1 MKGLFVVFHGFS
13 AHSGISKKI
22 FAQCDALRR
31 NGADIELCHIEI
43 APDGTQR
50 RMVGGQAIR
59 TFGKG
64 LRAKLEKRVSL
75 SDITRYIRHEGV
87 EFLYIRHDHNASP
100 VLIHWLRKVKK
111 LGVRIALEIP
121 TYPYDAE
128 FAQSPAVRKLKL
140 RIDRMFRCRMARYI
154 DRIVTFSDDT
164 EIFGRPTIRISNG
177 IDFRSIPLKTQVHG
191 DHHNLRL
198 LAVANIHFW
207 HGLDRVIEGLRDYY
221 AAPHQCIV
229 RLRIAGDG
237 VETLIAEYRRMI
249 DAYSLAEYAEV
260 IGPRS
265 GAALDAEFEWC
276 DMGIASL
283 GRHRNGITGIKTLK
297 NREYTARGIPFV
309 YSERDSDFD
318 GFAIHQ
324 GDYLAL
330 EEHQLFGTDR
340 DLESM
345 LDRLAHS
352 EGHQEAEFISI
363 FYGEDVTEE
372 QAQRAEEIFAAACPK
387 AEVSLLPGGQPVYY
401 YMISAE

>member
-75 SDITRYIRHEGV
+75 SDITRYIRHEGE
-87 EFLYIRHDHNASP
+87 EFLYI
-100 VLIHWLRKVKK
+100 
-111 LGVRIALEIP
+111 
-121 TYPYDAE
+121 
-128 FAQSPAVRKLKL
+128 

-318 GFAIHQ
+318 GM
-324 GDYLAL
+324 DYVMKAPADDTPLDIAAL
-330 EEHQLFGTDR
+330 VRFYDGLHLTPAQIRGTVEGRLSWDNQMKQVLTELF
-340 DLESM
+340 
-345 LDRLAHS
+345 
-352 EGHQEAEFISI
+352 EA
-363 FYGEDVTEE
+363 
-372 QAQRAEEIFAAACPK
+372 
-387 AEVSLLPGGQPVYY
+387 
-401 YMISAE
+401 

>member
-1 MKGLFVVFHGFS
+1 M
-13 AHSGISKKI
+13 
-22 FAQCDALRR
+22 
-31 NGADIELCHIEI
+31 
-43 APDGTQR
+43 
-50 RMVGGQAIR
+50 
-59 TFGKG
+59 
-64 LRAKLEKRVSL
+64 RAKLDKRVSL

-87 EFLYIRHDHNASP
+87 EFLYIRHDHTASP

-121 TYPYDAE
+121 TYPYAAD
-128 FAQSPAVRKLKL
+128 FAQSPAVRTLKL
-140 RIDRMFRCRMARYI
+140 QNNLIFRCRMASYI
-154 DRIVTFSDDT
+154 DRLFTFSYDT
-164 EIFGRPTIRISNG
+164 VIFGRPTIRISNG

-237 VETLIAEYRRMI
+237 IESLIDGYRRTI
-249 DAYSLAEYAEV
+249 EEYGLSEYAEV

-318 GFAIHQ
+318 GMDYVMKAPADDTPLAIAALVRFYDGLHLTPAQIRGTVEGRRSWDNQMKQ
-324 GDYLAL
+324 GLTEL
-330 EEHQLFGTDR
+330 I
-340 DLESM
+340 
-345 LDRLAHS
+345 
-352 EGHQEAEFISI
+352 EA
-363 FYGEDVTEE
+363 
-372 QAQRAEEIFAAACPK
+372 
-387 AEVSLLPGGQPVYY
+387 
-401 YMISAE
+401 

>member
-75 SDITRYIRHEGV
+75 SDITRYIRH
-87 EFLYIRHDHNASP
+87 DHNASP
-100 VLIHWLRKVKK
+100 VLIGWLRKVKK

-140 RIDRMFRCRMARYI
+140 RIDRMFRCRMARYV

-177 IDFRSIPLKTQVHG
+177 IDFGSIPLKTRGHG
-191 DHHNLRL
+191 DHHNIRL

-207 HGLDRVIEGLRDYY
+207 HGLDRVIEGLREYY

-237 VETLIAEYRRMI
+237 VETLIAEYRRRI
-249 DAYSLAEYAEV
+249 DAYSLTEYAEV

-297 NREYTARGIPFV
+297 NREYAARGIPFV

-318 GFAIHQ
+318 GMGYVMKAPADDTPLDIA
-324 GDYLAL
+324 AL
-330 EEHQLFGTDR
+330 VRFYDGLHLTPAQIRGTVEGRLSWDNQMKQVLTELF
-340 DLESM
+340 
-345 LDRLAHS
+345 
-352 EGHQEAEFISI
+352 EA
-363 FYGEDVTEE
+363 
-372 QAQRAEEIFAAACPK
+372 
-387 AEVSLLPGGQPVYY
+387 
-401 YMISAE
+401 

>member
-1 MKGLFVVFHGFS
+1 M
-13 AHSGISKKI
+13 
-22 FAQCDALRR
+22 
-31 NGADIELCHIEI
+31 
-43 APDGTQR
+43 
-50 RMVGGQAIR
+50 
-59 TFGKG
+59 
-64 LRAKLEKRVSL
+64 
-75 SDITRYIRHEGV
+75 
-87 EFLYIRHDHNASP
+87 
-100 VLIHWLRKVKK
+100 
-111 LGVRIALEIP
+111 RIALEIP

-249 DAYSLAEYAEV
+249 DAYPWQSM
-260 IGPRS
+260 PRS
-265 GAALDAEFEWC
+265 SAPVRARGARRRIRVVRHGHCQPRAPPQRHHRYQDAQ
-276 DMGIASL
+276 
-283 GRHRNGITGIKTLK
+283 

-318 GFAIHQ
+318 GM
-324 GDYLAL
+324 DYVMKAPADDTPLDIAAL
-330 EEHQLFGTDR
+330 VRFYDGLHLTPAQIRGTVEGRLSWDNQMKQVLTELF
-340 DLESM
+340 
-345 LDRLAHS
+345 
-352 EGHQEAEFISI
+352 EA
-363 FYGEDVTEE
+363 
-372 QAQRAEEIFAAACPK
+372 
-387 AEVSLLPGGQPVYY
+387 
-401 YMISAE
+401 

>member
-100 VLIHWLRKVKK
+100 VLIGWLRKVKK

-140 RIDRMFRCRMARYI
+140 RIDRMFRCRMARYV

-177 IDFRSIPLKTQVHG
+177 IDFGSIPLKTRVHG
-191 DHHNLRL
+191 DPHN
-198 LAVANIHFW
+198 I
-207 HGLDRVIEGLRDYY
+207 
-221 AAPHQCIV
+221 
-229 RLRIAGDG
+229 RLRTSI
-237 VETLIAEYRRMI
+237 
-249 DAYSLAEYAEV
+249 
-260 IGPRS
+260 S
-265 GAALDAEFEWC
+265 GT
-276 DMGIASL
+276 AS
-283 GRHRNGITGIKTLK
+283 
-297 NREYTARGIPFV
+297 TA
-309 YSERDSDFD
+309 
-318 GFAIHQ
+318 
-324 GDYLAL
+324 
-330 EEHQLFGTDR
+330 
-340 DLESM
+340 
-345 LDRLAHS
+345 
-352 EGHQEAEFISI
+352 
-363 FYGEDVTEE
+363 
-372 QAQRAEEIFAAACPK
+372 
-387 AEVSLLPGGQPVYY
+387 
-401 YMISAE
+401 

>member
-1 MKGLFVVFHGFS
+1 
-13 AHSGISKKI
+13 
-22 FAQCDALRR
+22 
-31 NGADIELCHIEI
+31 
-43 APDGTQR
+43 
-50 RMVGGQAIR
+50 
-59 TFGKG
+59 
-64 LRAKLEKRVSL
+64 
-75 SDITRYIRHEGV
+75 
-87 EFLYIRHDHNASP
+87 
-100 VLIHWLRKVKK
+100 
-111 LGVRIALEIP
+111 VRIALEIP

-198 LAVANIHFW
+198 GGPGAHPLAVANIHFW

-318 GFAIHQ
+318 GM
-324 GDYLAL
+324 DYVMKAPADDTPLDIAAL
-330 EEHQLFGTDR
+330 VRFYDGLHLTPAQIRGTVEGRLSWDNQMKQVLTELF
-340 DLESM
+340 
-345 LDRLAHS
+345 
-352 EGHQEAEFISI
+352 EA
-363 FYGEDVTEE
+363 
-372 QAQRAEEIFAAACPK
+372 
-387 AEVSLLPGGQPVYY
+387 
-401 YMISAE
+401 